1 MTEHTV
7 VVVVVKVSVAVAV
20 MMRTYSNFSIWGGF
34 VYLCALTRECSM
46 VQVQVRENERE
57 RREVI

>member
-7 VVVVVKVSVAVAV
+7 VVVVVKVSVTVAV
-20 MMRTYSNFSIWGGF
+20 MMRTCSKLSIWGGF
-34 VYLCALTRECSM
+34 VYLRELTRGCSM
-46 VQVQVRENERE
+46 VQIQVRENERE